1 MQFFYLSSSLSCAR
15 LYYYT
20 YHDAFVVSFKMHSIT
35 SFAGR
40 SRTKP
45 AVIIWDN
52 HSDWHETWLGSR
64 FTVRRLCIGAVSDM
78 LHAVLRRGVW
88 RGG

>member
-1 MQFFYLSSSLSCAR
+1 MGFTWYTGFYLSSSLSCVR
-15 LYYYT
+15 HYYYM

-35 SFAGR
+35 SSAGR

-52 HSDWHETWLGSR
+52 HSEWHETWLGSG
-64 FTVRRLCIGAVSDM
+64 FTVR
-78 LHAVLRRGVW
+78 
-88 RGG
+88 